1 MPRPQAG
8 EYASFYEN
16 YVSAAVGNDVASVLN
31 NSWDELTLWL
41 GTIPEEKLTYS
52 YAEGKWT
59 VAQMLQHLIDC
70 ERIFAFRA
78 MCIARG
84 EKQSLPG
91 FDENAYAEMGN
102 ASHRSL
108 DAVKKE
114 LIALRQATITLYNSF
129 LPQDLQA
136 RGLANN
142 NSISV
147 NALGFILA
155 GHILHHQRIYIERYC

>member
-8 EYASFYEN
+8 EYAPFYEN
-16 YVSAAVGNDVASVLN
+16 YVSATVGTDVASVLN

-59 VAQMLQHLIDC
+59 VAQMLQHIIDC

-91 FDENAYAEMGN
+91 FDENAYAEIGN
-102 ASHRSL
+102 AAHRSL
-108 DAVKKE
+108 DAIKKE

-136 RGLANN
+136 RGIASNN
-142 NSISV
+142 TITV

-155 GHILHHQRIYIERYC
+155 GHILHHQLIYMERYC